1 MKSSEDRR
9 APEVRRVPL
18 TTLVDICTQ
27 SGKVTPFQGE
37 SADLS
42 GRGMSI
48 TTSYLPEVGEELVCR
63 FHQDDQEIL
72 VEGRVAWRSE
82 GPDSGE
88 FGIQFTALDADSA
101 HVLQCLGQNEEPA
114 PKSSLA
120 PLIQANG
127 EDEEEDAD
135 ATLLTGGERVKLHIE
150 GLGAPMRACVHEGS
164 SRKLRVGS
172 SLEFLKV
179 GRSLEIEDLNAGER
193 RGAHVDMVNVV
204 INPATSVPELVV
216 QLRYDGVSPTP
227 APAKALVDYDDAAF
241 GKRAPS
247 YKTASDEEMEDS
259 ELSDDDPA
267 PWQPAADALRL
278 RLGGAMASAGQAA
291 QKAGGIAS
299 AVAQSAR
306 ASVSSAVA
314 KRAGGTVASSQLR
327 AQGSVGVRRRQTSHA
342 RTRTAPSY
350 LRSGIHEAGL
360 AGKHRPVGETRRVER
375 VKAVVAPQRKA
386 RATAIFAAAFVLF
399 GASAYGFR
407 SWGEEGATG
416 TSSPVLSAQKKAET
430 PAPASDEAPK
440 SAVSKA
446 VAPEEK
452 AAEAG
457 IVAEVPLFGPQTMN
471 EKPPAP
477 QLSEDAEV
485 EAEMRAAAAMV
496 PDEKWEEKPVE
507 MAMSDQ
513 KPWGNGRLYLP
524 TIHRIRLDG
533 AAASFTGSVSD
544 DGFTVSIPGKKAMES
559 GKSIQK
565 RDKRIATVHSGNDSR
580 GATIKFEFRGP
591 IPAYRVR
598 LRQDF
603 VEFLISAP
611 EETVA
616 RL

>member
-9 APEVRRVPL
+9 APEVRRVPI

-27 SGKVTPFQGE
+27 TGSVSPFQGE

-42 GRGMSI
+42 GRGMSV

-82 GPDSGE
+82 GHDSGE

-101 HVLQCLGQNEEPA
+101 HVLQSLGQSEAA
-114 PKSSLA
+114 PPNSSLTPVIHA
-120 PLIQANG
+120 EV
-127 EDEEEDAD
+127 EDHLDA
-135 ATLLTGGERVKLHIE
+135 ALLTGGERVKLHIE
-150 GLGAPMRACVHEGS
+150 GLGAPMKACVHEGS

-179 GRSLEIEDLNAGER
+179 GRSLEIEDMNAGER

-216 QLRYDGVSPTP
+216 QLRYDGVTPTP
-227 APAKALVDYDDAAF
+227 APAKTAIDYDDAAF
-241 GKRAPS
+241 GPRS
-247 YKTASDEEMEDS
+247 ASFKDRSARDDEMEEG

-291 QKAGGIAS
+291 QKASGIAS
-299 AVAQSAR
+299 AVAQTAR

-314 KRAGGTVASSQLR
+314 KRGGVNASSTHLGSQ
-327 AQGSVGVRRRQTSHA
+327 QSVGLRRRQTTRA
-342 RTRTAPSY
+342 TARTAPSY

-375 VKAVVAPQRKA
+375 TKAVLAPKRKA
-386 RATAIFAAAFVLF
+386 RAATIFAAAFVVF
-399 GASAYGFR
+399 GVSAYGFR
-407 SWGEEGATG
+407 TWGEEGATG
-416 TSSPVLSAQKKAET
+416 ASPVLSAEKKAEGT
-430 PAPASDEAPK
+430 ATQDEAPK
-440 SAVSKA
+440 SAAKSPA
-446 VAPEEK
+446 
-452 AAEAG
+452 AAEKKSAPGG
-457 IVAEVPLFGPQTMN
+457 IVAEVPLFGPQAMN
-471 EKPPAP
+471 EKPAAP
-477 QLSEDAEV
+477 ELSPDDEV
-485 EAEMRAAAAMV
+485 EAEKRAAAAMV
-496 PDEKWEEKPVE
+496 PDESWEEKPQE
-507 MAMSDQ
+507 TAASDQ

-524 TIHRIRLDG
+524 TIHRIRLD
-533 AAASFTGSVSD
+533 APATSFTGSVSD
-544 DGFTVSIPGKKAMES
+544 DGFSVVIPGKKAMES
-559 GKSIQK
+559 GKAIQK
-565 RDKRIATVHSGNDSR
+565 RDKRIASVHSGNDPR
-580 GATIKFEFRGP
+580 GATVKFEFRGP
-591 IPAYRVR
+591 VPAYRVR
-598 LRQDF
+598 LRKDF